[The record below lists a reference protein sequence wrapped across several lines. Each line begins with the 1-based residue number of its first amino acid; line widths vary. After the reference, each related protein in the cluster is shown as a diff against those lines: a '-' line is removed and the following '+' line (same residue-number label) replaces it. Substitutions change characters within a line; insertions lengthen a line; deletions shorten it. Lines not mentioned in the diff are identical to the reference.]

1 MPRAEFLMLAPGIQ
15 EESLAYCRRVLLP
28 EGRVRAPRPDCRLP
42 RHQGRREAPGSQNWL
57 VAKYRQ

>member
-1 MPRAEFLMLAPGIQ
+1 MLAPGIQ